1 MGLQKYNAKRT
12 FTETS
17 EPKGVAAKTSKGPL
31 KFVIQKH
38 DASRLH
44 YDFRLEMEGVL
55 KSWAV
60 PKGPSTDPSVKRLAM
75 MVEDHPYDY
84 RTFEGIIPEGNY
96 GAGTVIVWDEGTYE
110 PLEEPGSRLH
120 GEQLL
125 LKQLKEGSLKF
136 SLKGKKVKGEFA
148 LVRTKGMGDNAWL
161 LIKHNDKYAKDTDI
175 TKKDKSVQ
183 SGKTLEKIA
192 ATSDNIYG
200 AKKKVTKA
208 AKKAPAKKTAT
219 AKKAAGKKTAVKKL
233 KKEVVEGEEPEELN
247 PQTLSALLAK
257 GRKEKFP
264 SDLIPML
271 ATLVDEPFDD
281 EGWEFEIKWDG
292 YRAVAF
298 LNKNKAELKSRNQ
311 KSFNEKFY
319 PVFDAVKQ
327 WGIHAVVDG
336 EIVVV
341 DEKGMSDF
349 SSLQNWRSEA
359 DGELLYY
366 VFDILWLDGKSLMD
380 LPLNERKLIL
390 KSLVPEE
397 GIIRAGFTMEDEGKK
412 FFDAAAKMGLEGII
426 AKRSDSPYF
435 PGERTKDWLKI
446 KVQKRQEVV
455 IGGYTLNKGSS
466 KQFSSLLLG
475 VYQGGKFT
483 YAGKVGTGF
492 NDKTQKEMMKQFKPL
507 ITKKSPF
514 AITPDYNKPSR
525 FRPNPPDAD
534 ATWLKPQLVCEIHYG
549 EITTDGIFRHPA
561 FIAMRNDKNAKDV
574 VRETEQ
580 DTKKVVHEAEA
591 ETNKNTKEPELEVIK
606 APTKKR
612 DRKTLLNPTDETQVR
627 LIEGNQLKF
636 SNLSKLYWPEDKISK
651 RDMINYYYQVA
662 PYILP
667 YLKDRPLSLNRF
679 PNGIHGHGFYQKN
692 VMDSAPDWANTFPY
706 RTSDDNEDKEF
717 LVGGDESGLL
727 YMANLGTIEM
737 NPWNSRTAKPDNPDW
752 CALDIDPDKS
762 NTFEQVIEVAQ
773 MIKEVIDSLNIKG
786 YCKTSGSTGIHV
798 YIPLGALYSYDQ
810 SQLLGKFIATQVQR
824 ALPSFTSIERMT
836 SKRKGKIYVDY
847 LQNRPQA
854 TLAAAYSLRPKP
866 GATVS
871 MPLHWDE
878 VKKGLKMKDFTIKN
892 AMERIKSEGDIFKP
906 VLGKGI
912 DLQKIEFSG

>member
-1 MGLQKYNAKRT
+1 MGLQKYNAKRS

-17 EPKGVAAKTSKGPL
+17 EPKGVAAKKSKGPL

-75 MVEDHPYDY
+75 MVEDHPFNY

-120 GEQLL
+120 GEKLL

-136 SLKGKKVKGEFA
+136 SLKGKKLKGEFA

-192 ATSDNIYG
+192 ATSHNIYSVKTKEP
-200 AKKKVTKA
+200 KKTST
-208 AKKAPAKKTAT
+208 KKAPVKKSTAKKTT
-219 AKKAAGKKTAVKKL
+219 VKKL
-233 KKEVVEGEEPEELN
+233 RKEVITGEEPEELN
-247 PQTLSALLAK
+247 AKTLTSLLAK

-264 SDLIPML
+264 SNLTPML

-281 EGWEFEIKWDG
+281 EDWEFEIKWDG
-292 YRAVAF
+292 YRALAF
-298 LNKNKAELKSRNQ
+298 LNKKKVALKSRNE

-341 DEKGMSDF
+341 NKKGTSDF

-359 DGELLYY
+359 DGALLYY
-366 VFDILWLDGKSLMD
+366 VFDILWLDGRSLTE
-380 LPLNERKLIL
+380 LPLSDRKLIL
-390 KSLVPEE
+390 KSLVPQE
-397 GIIRAGFTMEDEGKK
+397 GIIRAGFTMRGEGKK
-412 FFDAAAKMGLEGII
+412 FFDAASKIGLEGII
-426 AKRSDSPYF
+426 AKRSDSRYF

-455 IGGYTLNKGSS
+455 IGGYTLNEGST

-475 VYQGGKFT
+475 VYQNGKLI

-507 ITKKSPF
+507 IIKKSPF

-525 FRPNPPDAD
+525 FRPDPLHAN
-534 ATWLKPQLVCEIHYG
+534 ATWLKPELVCEIHYG
-549 EITTDGIFRHPA
+549 EITPDGIFRHPA
-561 FIAMRNDKNAKDV
+561 FIAMRNDKNPKEV
-574 VRETEQ
+574 IREKEQ
-580 DTKKVVHEAEA
+580 HTNEAVQEA
-591 ETNKNTKEPELEVIK
+591 ETNTNEPEPEMIK

-627 LIEGNQLKF
+627 LIEGNKLKF
-636 SNLSKLYWPEDKISK
+636 SNLSKFYWPEDKISK

-692 VMDSAPDWANTFPY
+692 VISTAPDWAVTFPY
-706 RTSDDNEDKEF
+706 HTADDKEDKEF

-737 NPWNSRTAKPDNPDW
+737 NPWNSRTTHPDHPDW
-752 CALDIDPDKS
+752 CVLDIDPDKS

-773 MIKEVIDSLNIKG
+773 MIREVLDSLNIKG
-786 YCKTSGSTGIHV
+786 YCKTSGSTGMHV
-798 YIPLGALYSYDQ
+798 YIPLAAQYSYDQ
-810 SQLLGKFIATQVQR
+810 CQLLGKFIAAQVQK

-836 SKRKGKIYVDY
+836 SKRKGKIYIDY

-912 DLQKIEFSG
+912 DLKKIEFSG